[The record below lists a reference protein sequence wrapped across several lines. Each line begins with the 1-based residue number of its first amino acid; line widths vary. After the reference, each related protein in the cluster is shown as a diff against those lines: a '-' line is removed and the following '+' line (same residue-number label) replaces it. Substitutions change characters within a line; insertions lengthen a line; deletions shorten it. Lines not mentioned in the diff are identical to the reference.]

1 MTPRQRQ
8 NQSLALVQLW
18 YLRTMRR
25 GVLVITALLS
35 VLSPLGSVG
44 ASAHGGG
51 LDSDGGHNCRVGS
64 CAGTYHCHQYR
75 GGRCSLAGF
84 GTSAPVSP
92 SYCIPLYGTELSKGD
107 VARIQTALKSKGYDP
122 GPIDGSL
129 GNKTTRAINAF
140 ERSRK
145 LQLSGR
151 NEIYNRTI
159 TALGVDC

>member
-1 MTPRQRQ
+1 MQTV
-8 NQSLALVQLW
+8 NDLVYLGRWW
-18 YLRTMRR
+18 YSSTMRKSLTV
-25 GVLVITALLS
+25 VLAILS
-35 VLSPLGSVG
+35 IIAPFGSPR

-75 GGRCSLAGF
+75 GGRCSLTGF
-84 GTSAPVSP
+84 GSP
-92 SYCIPLYGTELSKGD
+92 SPITPSFCIPLSGKDLSKSD
-107 VARIQTALKSKGYDP
+107 VARIQMALKSRGYEP

-129 GNKTTRAINAF
+129 GAKTSRAINAF

-145 LQLSGR
+145 LAISGR

-159 TALGVDC
+159 SALGVDC